1 MRIDLT
7 STKKIYSSFSSVPR
21 DVESILKALFIE
33 ARPYSD
39 YLKRL
44 LIINTP
50 DCLDLGNEDYQKTI
64 ESFSLQKMMEEGYIR
79 LSPKIARTTFDT
91 IKSCIYIS
99 FDNFTPNKASDHYR
113 DYVINFDIIC
123 YDDEWVLD
131 DYGIRPLMIASFIDG
146 ILNSVTDDAAKTRDF
161 AASLKLTGIG
171 KYQFLGCN
179 EHVLNEDISMY
190 TLSYLGVHFS
200 EDMQEI
206 DKFTNV
212 DQ

>member
-1 MRIDLT
+1 MRVDLR
-7 STKKIYSSFSSVPR
+7 STKKIYSSFSSVPK
-21 DVESILKALFIE
+21 DIQSILKALFIQ

-50 DCLDLGNEDYQKTI
+50 DCMDMSNQEYQSTI
-64 ESFSLQKMMEEGYIR
+64 ERFSLQKMIKQGYIKID
-79 LSPKIARTTFDT
+79 PKIARTTFDT

-99 FDNFTPNKASDHYR
+99 FDNFTPNSKSKHYR

-146 ILNSVTDDAAKTRDF
+146 ILNSVTDDASKTRDF

-200 EDMQEI
+200 EDLEQV
-206 DKFTNV
+206 NLNG